1 MPTTPD
7 NFDPDDNFAQSFS
20 PEGED
25 LDEDAALEAVVWQLL
40 LLINP
45 GDEDAA
51 LQQFSA
57 VRESLAEG
65 GDVTEIIRDTIDWKA
80 GFHIADD
87 DPAGVIEAIDELA
100 ARFGVRVDWDI
111 DDTSD
116 EDELA
121 DTDAT
126 ALLQRAGEQL
136 REHHYT
142 LWTWET
148 GADTHAGWI
157 TLQRDDEALPVV
169 AGALGFHVRPAAL

>member
-51 LQQFSA
+51 QLQYAA

-65 GDVTEIIRDTIDWKA
+65 GDVIEIIRDTIDWKS

-87 DPAGVIEAIDELA
+87 DPAGVIEALDELA
-100 ARFGVRVDWDI
+100 ARFGIRIDWDI

-116 EDELA
+116 EDALA
-121 DTDAT
+121 DTDAP

-157 TLQRDDEALPVV
+157 TLQADDEALPVV